1 MTSPSESGPE
11 SQPERHSA
19 TTTEQSS
26 TTIRAWLLGALTNE
40 WAGSDPQITIDRD
53 EILIVLEVA
62 APEMAGDAD
71 EVTRAAAVDGR
82 IVGYRGD
89 TRERRIEVATQAEH
103 KFGRKV
109 SWGVRVGGTTQLFT
123 HLTVPTMTRLRQPER
138 KVLDTLVAAGVARSR
153 SDALAWC
160 VRLVGTNAHTWLEDL
175 QSAMESVDRIRE
187 QGPQSATPG

>member
-1 MTSPSESGPE
+1 MATHSEQPPE
-11 SQPERHSA
+11 SS
-19 TTTEQSS
+19 TEQSGA
-26 TTIRAWLLGALTNE
+26 TIRAWLLGALTND
-40 WAGSDPQITIDRD
+40 WAGSNPQITIDRD
-53 EILIVLEVA
+53 EILIVPEISAPEVA
-62 APEMAGDAD
+62 ADAD
-71 EVTRAAAVDGR
+71 DATHAAAIEGR

-89 TRERRIEVATQAEH
+89 TRDRRIEVAVQAEH

-109 SWGVRVGGTTQLFT
+109 SWGVRCGDTTQLFT

-160 VRLVGTNAHTWLEDL
+160 VRLVGANTQAWLDDL

-187 QGPQSATPG
+187 QGPPSAQAS